1 MPYNQGVLS
10 AWQVVSF
17 RRLGDSVTLLK
28 SPSGGKRTE
37 YAGIS
42 PRCGLNLIGVT
53 GQQFGVKTLATAR
66 ILIVEDE
73 RLVAMDLQRRLTR
86 LGHTVVSLAASGMEA
101 IQKALALHP
110 DVVLMDIRLQGD
122 MDGVEAA
129 QQIHASAAIPVIFM
143 TAYVDADTQ
152 RRVGA
157 TSPWGCLY
165 KPFSPPQVQSLL
177 EHVLSRHPHDAP

>member
-1 MPYNQGVLS
+1 V
-10 AWQVVSF
+10 
-17 RRLGDSVTLLK
+17 
-28 SPSGGKRTE
+28 E
-37 YAGIS
+37 AGIS
-42 PRCGLNLIGVT
+42 PQGSLNRTRVA
-53 GQQFGVKTLATAR
+53 GQRFGVKKMATAR

-73 RLVAMDLQRRLTR
+73 RLVAMDLQRHLTR
-86 LGHTVVSLAASGMEA
+86 MGHTVVSLAASGMEA

-129 QQIHASAAIPVIFM
+129 QQIHGSAAIPVIFM

-157 TSPWGCLY
+157 ASPWGCLY
-165 KPFSPPQVQSLL
+165 KPFSPPQVQSAL
-177 EHVLSRHPHDAP
+177 EHVLSGHPPDTP